1 MHTGT
6 FPSIAITSSL
16 YGSPLLITLSKS
28 NYNPETKCKFVPCQH
43 STPVPKGAS
52 SSQECDR
59 KHACSVLLLHFVIT
73 QCTMFLHLLGKHVT
87 LLLPLVAYI
96 LGILDTLFGQK
107 YWATSLN
114 SGAFCHS
121 YVKTK
126 LVAMQSAY
134 TYIYERIS
142 HSEEYTEFCCYRM
155 PLLQLLL
162 QSGMASQPESTT

>member
-16 YGSPLLITLSKS
+16 YGSPLVITLSKS

-43 STPVPKGAS
+43 STPVPKGA
-52 SSQECDR
+52 
-59 KHACSVLLLHFVIT
+59 
-73 QCTMFLHLLGKHVT
+73 
-87 LLLPLVAYI
+87 
-96 LGILDTLFGQK
+96 
-107 YWATSLN
+107 
-114 SGAFCHS
+114 FCHS
-121 YVKTK
+121 YVKIK
-126 LVAMQSAY
+126 HVAMQTAY

-142 HSEEYTEFCCYRM
+142 RSEEYTELCCYRM

>member
-1 MHTGT
+1 MQVCSMPT
-6 FPSIAITSSL
+6 
-16 YGSPLLITLSKS
+16 
-28 NYNPETKCKFVPCQH
+28 QH
-43 STPVPKGAS
+43 SSPKGAS
-52 SSQECDR
+52 SSQECNR

-121 YVKTK
+121 YVKIK
-126 LVAMQSAY
+126 HVAMQSAY

-142 HSEEYTEFCCYRM
+142 RSEEYTEFCCYRM